1 MAGGTENELQKAT
14 RLPDGYLGHYKPK
27 GCPGTGLGAKRI
39 LSKNSINHI
48 NEPLIRFHYA
58 PGFIVHFNIFVVDA

>member
-27 GCPGTGLGAKRI
+27 GVRARVLGAKRI

-48 NEPLIRFHYA
+48 NEPLIRF
-58 PGFIVHFNIFVVDA
+58 

>member
-39 LSKNSINHI
+39 LSKT
-48 NEPLIRFHYA
+48 
-58 PGFIVHFNIFVVDA
+58 V